1 MTVCSHINIIK
12 NKNKAI
18 GHVNCDPLT
27 AGFLYTAFH
36 SKDFYFCRKWTTL
49 LQKNPKTKQNYSS
62 PPPPPNK
69 KVCKHIVVNWL
80 LDQTKKPSQSGK
92 KKRVE
97 VLLPDVKQ
105 SAPELVIDKFS
116 SPDLGNVET
125 SRDHFRRCYNCVTAP
140 LCSHLVI
147 FLEKN
152 TQTTK
157 SFKQTFF
164 F

>member
-1 MTVCSHINIIK
+1 M
-12 NKNKAI
+12 
-18 GHVNCDPLT
+18 
-27 AGFLYTAFH
+27 
-36 SKDFYFCRKWTTL
+36 
-49 LQKNPKTKQNYSS
+49 
-62 PPPPPNK
+62 
-69 KVCKHIVVNWL
+69 
-80 LDQTKKPSQSGK
+80 
-92 KKRVE
+92 
-97 VLLPDVKQ
+97 LLPDVKQ
-105 SAPELVIDKFS
+105 SAPELVIDKIS

-164 F
+164 FLTYFYLQNVLIIYPVFEIGKIPPSSAASETRWTASGCPKRTLAQWSPSAATGCHKTSATEATSSSVVPERDAKCL